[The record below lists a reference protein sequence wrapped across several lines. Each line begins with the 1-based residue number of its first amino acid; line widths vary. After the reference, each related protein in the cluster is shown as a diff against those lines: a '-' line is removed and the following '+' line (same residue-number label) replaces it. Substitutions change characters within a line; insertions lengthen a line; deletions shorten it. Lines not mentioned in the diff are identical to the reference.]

1 MSRGLCTTEGRIAP
15 GASGNPR
22 GGPSMVGPRIAADLL
37 RLGATQQEIDG
48 LLKAPPSS
56 DFTYPEFSPTR

>member
-1 MSRGLCTTEGRIAP
+1 
-15 GASGNPR
+15 
-22 GGPSMVGPRIAADLL
+22 MVGPRIAADLL